1 MHVTFAAGMATL
13 LAVLM
18 PGTSTAQTTLP
29 GDVLVEGTREP
40 APPARSDPDR
50 RRQQGRGQLFIS
62 PMGEPFRA
70 DRKPG
75 AAQALWFAGADRDDD
90 GRISLV
96 EFQRDA
102 MRVFAV
108 LHRRHDGEI
117 DPSDIDWYENV
128 LVPEIRVRGGARP
141 APERAE
147 SDTRGGS
154 QAGPAIRLGGAGSQ
168 ARQRRG
174 MAVARVGA
182 GRFGFFDL
190 PEPVTSADLDF
201 NRGVDRSE
209 FDKAAAVR
217 FAALDR
223 NRDGMI
229 ARGELPRA
237 GADTWRNGDDQPE
250 TPTP

>member
-1 MHVTFAAGMATL
+1 MHIAITAGMATL
-13 LAVLM
+13 LAVLV
-18 PGTSTAQTTLP
+18 PGTGTAQTTVP
-29 GDVLVEGTREP
+29 GDVLVEGLRERG
-40 APPARSDPDR
+40 PPARPDR
-50 RRQQGRGQLFIS
+50 DRRPQQGRGQLFIS

-75 AAQALWFAGADRDDD
+75 AAQALWFAGADRDND

-102 MRVFAV
+102 ARVFA
-108 LHRRHDGEI
+108 LLDRRHDGEI

-141 APERAE
+141 APERA
-147 SDTRGGS
+147 DADPRGGS
-154 QAGPAIRLGGAGSQ
+154 QAGPAIRLGGAGSP
-168 ARQRRG
+168 AKQRRG
-174 MAVARVGA
+174 TAVARVGA

-201 NRGVDRSE
+201 NRGVDRTE

-229 ARGELPRA
+229 ARRELPRA
-237 GADTWRNGDDQPE
+237 GADTWRNGGDQPDA
-250 TPTP
+250 PTP